1 MPKLDS
7 LINVFKQF
15 LDMQI
20 KRLDLKLGF
29 RCNNNCLSCPQA
41 HRRHLGDL
49 STAQVKRLLEEGR
62 LHGANEVVLTG
73 GEPTVRPDILEIV
86 SYAKNL
92 GYDFIQLQTNGR
104 MLYYKDFCEKLVK
117 AGVTEF
123 SPAIHGPNA
132 KVHDYLVQSPHA
144 FEQAVQ
150 GIKNLK
156 ELGQYI
162 IMNSVINKIN
172 YAMLP
177 ETAELFVNLNVD
189 QYQFAFIH
197 CVGNAKKNIDLL
209 LPRKSDV
216 MPYVHKALD
225 IGIDAGIKV
234 MVEAYPFCFMRGY
247 EKYCSELYMPP
258 SEIMDAEGVVENF
271 DKLRKESG
279 KLKGPQCKRCRFDP
293 ICEGPWKEYPEKFGW
308 SEFKPVPGPKVKSME
323 DLGVEKS

>member
-1 MPKLDS
+1 
-7 LINVFKQF
+7 
-15 LDMQI
+15 MQI

-29 RCNNNCLSCPQA
+29 ACNNNCLSCPQA

-49 STAQVKRLLEEGR
+49 TTAEVKKLLKEGR
-62 LHGANEVVLTG
+62 EDGANEVVLTG
-73 GEPTVRPDILEIV
+73 GEPTVRPDIVEIV
-86 SYAKNL
+86 AYAKQL

-104 MLYYKDFCEKLVK
+104 MLYYKDFCKKLIK

-123 SPAIHGPNA
+123 APAIHGPNA
-132 KVHDYLVQSPHA
+132 RIHDYLVQSPGA

-172 YAMLP
+172 YKYLP
-177 ETAELFVNLNVD
+177 ETAKLFVDLNVD

-197 CVGNAKKNIDLL
+197 CVGNAKKNMDLL
-209 LPRKSDV
+209 CPKKSEV
-216 MPYVHKALD
+216 MPYVHRALD
-225 IGIDAGIKV
+225 IGIEAGIKV

-258 SEIMDAEGVVENF
+258 AEIRDAEGVIENF
-271 DKLRKESG
+271 DKLRKETG
-279 KLKGPQCKRCRFDP
+279 KLKGPQCKHCKYDL
-293 ICEGPWKEYPEKFGW
+293 ICEGPWREYPEKFGW
-308 SEFKPVPGPKVKSME
+308 SEFKPVPGPKVRDPKE
-323 DLGVEKS
+323 ILGEEEE